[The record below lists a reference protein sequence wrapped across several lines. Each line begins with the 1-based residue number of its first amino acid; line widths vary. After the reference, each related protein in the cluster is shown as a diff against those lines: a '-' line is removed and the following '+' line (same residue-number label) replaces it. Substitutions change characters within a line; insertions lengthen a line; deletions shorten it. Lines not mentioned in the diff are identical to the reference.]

1 MSYSIST
8 IYKILTG
15 ATASLD
21 QGYVITELII
31 DSRKITPA
39 ERLNHFSEANDYPRN
54 NLFFALVTD
63 RRNGHDFIAAA
74 YAAGVRAFVVSQDI
88 DSSLFPEAFFI
99 KVADTLEA
107 LQKLAAYHRSQFRYP
122 VIGITGSNGKTIVK
136 EWLCQLLNLYFR
148 IVRSPRSYNS
158 QIGVPL
164 SVWRMSHLHDLAI
177 FEAGISKAGEMEKL
191 AAIIRPTI
199 GILTNIGAAHDEGFT
214 SRAAKETE
222 KRKLFEGANIPE
234 PIEVADRIV
243 EGGSTSITDRRGEV
257 IVIPFTDEASIQ
269 NALTCWSVMRHL
281 DYSIE
286 TIAARMLTLQP
297 VQMRLEIKKGIQQ
310 CLIVNDA
317 YSLDLDSLSIAL
329 DHLIRQ
335 SGDLKRT
342 VVLTDLPEGDDRAY
356 DDLIDLLIQKGVSRL
371 IALGPVITSYLVE
384 RSITSRSNFFIET
397 YPDREA
403 FERNFSSRAFSR
415 EAILLKGARR
425 FMLEKL
431 LPLFEAQLH
440 QTRMEIDLGALR
452 HNIRAYQ
459 SVLKS
464 GVKIMAMVK
473 SFAYGSGGVEIA
485 RVMQEEG
492 IAYLGVAYAD
502 EGVALR
508 TGGIRIP
515 IMIMNTEPAAFDA
528 IVEHRLEPVLYSM
541 EMAHAFRQYLR
552 NQGELHYPMHIE
564 VETGMNRLGIAES
577 ELDELA
583 EGLLIGNE
591 FQVNSV
597 FSHFTSG
604 EEVGGDD
611 FSALQVTRLNKA
623 IGRVCTVH
631 GNTFIRHIA
640 NSAAA
645 IRHPEWQMDMVRIG
659 IGLYGIDPAVSDK
672 IQLDPVARLLATVA
686 QLKDLKPGDSVSYN
700 RKMIADRPMRIATI
714 RLGYADGFPRRLGN
728 GVGSVIL
735 HGKRAPVVG
744 TVCMDMFMVDISD
757 IPAVQ
762 IGDVAIIFGA
772 ELPLTELA
780 QLAGTIPYEIMTGIS
795 QRVKRIYVEE

>member
-1 MSYSIST
+1 VSYSIST
-8 IYKILTG
+8 ICKILTG
-15 ATASLD
+15 SNASLD
-21 QGYVITELII
+21 QDYVITELII

-88 DSSLFPEAFFI
+88 DSSLFPDAFFI
-99 KVADTLEA
+99 KVADTLDA
-107 LQKLAAYHRSQFRYP
+107 LQMLAAYHRSQFKYP

-136 EWLCQLLNLYFR
+136 EWLYQLLNLDFR

-199 GILTNIGAAHDEGFT
+199 GVFTTLGPAHNDGF
-214 SRAAKETE
+214 SDRSHKLKE
-222 KRKLFEGANIPE
+222 KLKLFEGAVCPE
-234 PIEVADRIV
+234 RVQLESWIFMDDKAELKDVSG
-243 EGGSTSITDRRGEV
+243 ETIT
-257 IVIPFTDEASIQ
+257 IPFTDQASID

-281 DYSIE
+281 GYSIE
-286 TIAARMLTLQP
+286 TIAPRMLSLQP
-297 VQMRLEIKKGIQQ
+297 VQMRLEIKRGINQ
-310 CLIVNDA
+310 CLLLNDA
-317 YSLDLDSLSIAL
+317 YSMDLDSLNIAL
-329 DHLIRQ
+329 AHLRQQ
-335 SGDLKRT
+335 SGDLPRT
-342 VVLTDLPEGDDRAY
+342 AILTDLPEGGVPEY
-356 DDLIDLLIQKGVSRL
+356 DQLIRYLLQHQLHRL
-371 IALGPVITSYLVE
+371 ITIGPAFQQYLADKRYSNLVVTS
-384 RSITSRSNFFIET
+384 
-397 YPDREA
+397 YPDRES
-403 FERNFSSRAFSR
+403 FENHFSSRSFHQ
-415 EAILLKGARR
+415 EAILIKGARR
-425 FMLEKL
+425 FQMDKL
-431 LPLFEAQLH
+431 LSLLEAQLH

-492 IAYLGVAYAD
+492 VAYLGVAYAD

-515 IMIMNTEPAAFDA
+515 IMVMNTEPAAFDA

-541 EMAHAFRQYLR
+541 EMVHTFRQYLR
-552 NQGELHYPMHIE
+552 SQVELHYPVHIE

-591 FQVNSV
+591 FQINSV

-623 IGRVCTVH
+623 IDRVCTVH

-672 IQLDPVARLLATVA
+672 IQLNPVASLLATVA

-700 RKMIADRPMRIATI
+700 RKMIADRPMRIATV

-744 TVCMDMFMVDISD
+744 TVCMDMFMVDVSD

-762 IGDVAIIFGA
+762 VGDAAIIFGA